1 MNCGEVKE
9 FLSEYVD
16 DVLDPETKAVVDEHL
31 SACEDC
37 QQELVS
43 LKALVSDLGSLESVE
58 PPKDFLDQ
66 LHERIEKRSWFSEIL
81 RALFVPMRVKIP
93 LEFAG
98 AAAVAVL
105 VFAFLYTQQDQLKLT
120 EAPVSLKRGRV
131 TEKAP
136 MELAQPSV
144 SRPKEGVAEKG
155 ALGDTPVEAPL
166 SLKEERAAKKMA
178 FDTFGGVAKDEDYRP
193 QRAYK
198 ASTAESP
205 PAAKE
210 TIEVALVL
218 RKELRPEALTPGAA
232 MEAAPASK
240 KKMRRSLAM
249 KDAEPSARPERD
261 EEVEDSFTKVK
272 RFIGLVGGE
281 VVSVEYNKETN
292 TPESIRAEIPSEQ
305 LYTFYNK
312 LKELGDLQTLPKT
325 ATGKE
330 QEVLPVRIRLLSSK

>member
-9 FLSEYVD
+9 LLSEYVD
-16 DVLDPETKAVVDEHL
+16 DVLDPVTKAVVEEHL

-81 RALFVPMRVKIP
+81 RTLFVPMRVKIP

-105 VFAFLYTQQDQLKLT
+105 VFSFLYTQQDQLKLA
-120 EAPVSLKRGRV
+120 EAPVSLKPGRV

-136 MELAQPSV
+136 MGLAQPSV
-144 SRPKEGVAEKG
+144 SRPKERVAEKG
-155 ALGDTPVEAPL
+155 ALGDIPAEASL
-166 SLKEERAAKKMA
+166 SLKEERATEKMKA
-178 FDTFGGVAKDEDYRP
+178 DTFGGVAKDEDYRS
-193 QRAYK
+193 QNAYK
-198 ASTAESP
+198 AATAEPP
-205 PAAKE
+205 PAERE
-210 TIEVALVL
+210 TIELALVL
-218 RKELRPEALTPGAA
+218 RKELRPQALAPEAA
-232 MEAAPASK
+232 MEAAPAPK

-249 KDAEPSARPERD
+249 RDAEPSARPERD
-261 EEVEDSFTKVK
+261 EEVDDSLTRVR

-292 TPESIRAEIPSEQ
+292 TPESIRAEIPAEQ

-312 LKELGDLQTLPKT
+312 LKELGDLQTLPET
-325 ATGKE
+325 GIGKE
-330 QEVLPVRIRLLSSK
+330 QARLPVRIRFLPSK